1 MTTIIA
7 FPLPRRP
14 TSHRKLQSHMAC
26 PNDGLASSLGPKKPT
41 MAPTTV
47 TIVGQLVK
55 MAEPTEPT
63 AFASFQRRS
72 RRAF

>member
-1 MTTIIA
+1 
-7 FPLPRRP
+7 
-14 TSHRKLQSHMAC
+14 
-26 PNDGLASSLGPKKPT
+26 

-72 RRAF
+72 RRALLNGMMPVPVLGKSTGAAPKLIEHQD